1 MADELTLT
9 LEAAHSINTDPANP
23 DHVRLYGPNGD
34 GVGGDPALKAA
45 VERAYAGA
53 HPERDRSIRKE
64 LGLPQILPEPRT
76 LEEYK
81 AMNDKAFAN
90 WEAEQKAKGQEAPPA
105 PAGDHGPGY
114 EAAKESFR
122 QDLGMDSG
130 PEFEAHV
137 SNMNTW
143 VNESFG
149 SVAEFDKLAAAAE
162 EALGVKGA
170 AELALKLAGAHARK
184 RR

>member
-1 MADELTLT
+1 MDEPL
-9 LEAAHSINTDPANP
+9 NP
-23 DHVRLYGPNGD
+23 
-34 GVGGDPALKAA
+34 GDPVDAKLLSLKNEIESSPDWPQRKAEIERENFISPGSQTENTGAPVDRDAERNARLKAQF
-45 VERAYAGA
+45 EAGQKTA
-53 HPERDRSIRKE
+53 SQTSE
-64 LGLPQILPEPRT
+64 GEP
-76 LEEYK
+76 
-81 AMNDKAFAN
+81 
-90 WEAEQKAKGQEAPPA
+90 
-105 PAGDHGPGY
+105 GPGY

-143 VNESFG
+143 VNETFS
-149 SVAEFDKLAAAAE
+149 SVSEFDKLAAAAE

-170 AELALKLAGAHARK
+170 AELAIKLATAHVARK